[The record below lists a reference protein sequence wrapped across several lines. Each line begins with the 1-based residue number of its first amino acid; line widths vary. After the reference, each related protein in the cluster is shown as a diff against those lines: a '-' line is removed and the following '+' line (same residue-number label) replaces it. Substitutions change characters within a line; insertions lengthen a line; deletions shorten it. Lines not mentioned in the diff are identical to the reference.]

1 MSWERELAVLNE
13 AIRRLNAEYDAFLYG
28 SVGKPPIA
36 SRRHVE
42 EMFRRLSSSGSESAA
57 ERYRLSALEGR
68 YATLCERWER
78 LQAEK
83 EAGLRPGIR
92 AGFVSHLSPPGS
104 GEGAPAG
111 RAPASNPNA
120 PPSGSVDSGREV
132 GSAAD
137 RDLFERYLTA
147 RRKTGEDVGG
157 LQLGDFL
164 ARLEEERAKLRER
177 LGGEDVEFDVAERE
191 GRVRLVARPKDGKR
205 KTENGKRETK

>member
-42 EMFRRLSSSGSESAA
+42 QMFRRLSASGSDSAA
-57 ERYRLSALEGR
+57 DQYQLSALEGR
-68 YATLCERWER
+68 FATLCERWER

-92 AGFVSHLSPPGS
+92 AGFVSQLSPAPAA
-104 GEGAPAG
+104 EGHPAG
-111 RAPASNPNA
+111 RAPASSPNA
-120 PPSGSVDSGREV
+120 PRSGSVVSGRRA

-137 RDLFERYLTA
+137 RDLFERYVSA
-147 RRKTGEDVGG
+147 RRRTGEDVGG
-157 LQLGDFL
+157 YRLEDFL
-164 ARLEEERAKLRER
+164 ARLEEEREKLRQR
-177 LGGEDVEFDVAERE
+177 FGGEEVEFDVAERE
-191 GRVRLVARPKDGKR
+191 GRVRLVARPKKR
-205 KTENGKRETK
+205 KK

>member
-28 SVGKPPIA
+28 SVGKPPLG

-42 EMFRRLSSSGSESAA
+42 EMFRRLSGSGSDSAA
-57 ERYRLSALEGR
+57 DQYRLSALEGR

-92 AGFVSHLSPPGS
+92 AGFVSHLAPGGGAAPASGPNTPPPGS
-104 GEGAPAG
+104 
-111 RAPASNPNA
+111 
-120 PPSGSVDSGREV
+120 VHSGRGD
-132 GSAAD
+132 GSAED
-137 RDLFERYLTA
+137 RGLFERYLSA
-147 RRKTGEDVGG
+147 RRRTGEDVSGYR
-157 LQLGDFL
+157 LEDFL
-164 ARLEEERAKLRER
+164 ARLEEEREKLRQR

-191 GRVRLVARPKDGKR
+191 GRVRLVARPKR
-205 KTENGKRETK
+205 KSKQGVP

>member
-42 EMFRRLSSSGSESAA
+42 EMFRRLSGSSSDSAA
-57 ERYRLSALEGR
+57 DHYQLSALEGR
-68 YATLCERWER
+68 FATLCERWER

-92 AGFVSHLSPPGS
+92 AGFVSHLSP
-104 GEGAPAG
+104 APAAEG
-111 RAPASNPNA
+111 HPADRAPASSPNA
-120 PPSGSVDSGREV
+120 PPSGSVESGRRA

-137 RDLFERYLTA
+137 RDLFERYVSA
-147 RRKTGEDVGG
+147 RRRGGEDVGKYR
-157 LQLGDFL
+157 LEDFL
-164 ARLEEERAKLRER
+164 ARLEEERKKLRQR
-177 LGGEDVEFDVAERE
+177 LGSEEVEFDVAERE
-191 GRVRLVARPKDGKR
+191 GRVRLVVRPKGRR
-205 KTENGKRETK
+205 K

>member
-1 MSWERELAVLNE
+1 VSWERELAVLNE

-28 SVGKPPIA
+28 SVGKPPLA

-42 EMFRRLSSSGSESAA
+42 EMFRRLSGGSDSAA
-57 ERYRLSALEGR
+57 EQYRLSALEGR
-68 YATLCERWER
+68 FATLCERWER

-104 GEGAPAG
+104 GDSLPAAG
-111 RAPASNPNA
+111 RAPASSPNA
-120 PPSGSVDSGREV
+120 PPSPSVNPGREA

-137 RDLFERYLTA
+137 RDLFERYLSA

-157 LQLGDFL
+157 YRLEDFL
-164 ARLEEERAKLRER
+164 ARLEEEREKLRKR

-191 GRVRLVARPKDGKR
+191 GKVRLVARPKNGKR
-205 KTENGKRETK
+205 KP